1 MWPEPPPFLDTTTHP
16 VTREE
21 AYEGFG
27 TPIPGGCLMILDH
40 ASAYVPP
47 DIDLGVTF
55 DPYGDH
61 EGVDI
66 GVREV
71 AAVALGRTPRSA
83 AILGGVSR
91 LVIDCNRDADAKGLI
106 PAFSDD
112 MIIPGNQDLS
122 AEDRTKRV
130 AQIYTPYHARLAAS
144 VATARPEFIL
154 SIHSFTPE
162 LATDP
167 EQARPWDIGILY
179 NEDARLAPLAI
190 RHFAEAELNVGDQ
203 LPYSGRIL
211 NYTMNVHAEGN
222 GIPYIGVEIRQ
233 DHIRDA
239 AGWQRFGEL
248 IAGLAGCCR
257 NYLAQNALAAQ

>member
-1 MWPEPPPFLDTTTHP
+1 MWPEPPLFLNTHTHP

-21 AYEGFG
+21 AYEAFG
-27 TPIPGGCLMILDH
+27 APIPGGCLMILDH
-40 ASAYVPP
+40 ASAYVPA
-47 DIDLGVTF
+47 DIDLGITF

-71 AAVALGRTPRSA
+71 SAVALGQTPQAA

-106 PAFSDD
+106 PAVSDD
-112 MIIPGNQDLS
+112 MVIPGNQDLS
-122 AEDRTKRV
+122 AVTRAERIAR
-130 AQIYTPYHARLAAS
+130 IYTPYHAKLADVIAS
-144 VATARPEFIL
+144 ARPEFIL
-154 SIHSFTPE
+154 SIHSFTPK
-162 LATDP
+162 LASDP
-167 EQARPWDIGILY
+167 EQARPWDIGTLY
-179 NEDARLAPLAI
+179 NDDARLAHLAI
-190 RHFAEAELNVGDQ
+190 THFTEAGLNVGDQ

-233 DHIRDA
+233 DHISDA
-239 AGWQRFGEL
+239 AGWQRFGKL

-257 NYLAQNALAAQ
+257 NYLAQNTLAAQ